1 MDVFPTPPCIK
12 TDRISYQTIGNS
24 QVKITLITCTY
35 NAEGVLQRTL
45 DSVLRQPY
53 ADIEHIIIDGA
64 STDSTVAIAEKYKA
78 LSDMKGN
85 GHSVEIHSEP
95 DKGLYDAMN
104 KGIGRAS
111 GEYLCFLNAGDMLTD
126 EALGDFPEGHSVVYG
141 ETDIVDEDGNFLRH
155 RRLQA
160 PESLSWRSFR
170 NGMLVCHQAFYASTR
185 LAKVTPYDLRY
196 RISGDVDWCI
206 RIMKEGERRGMT
218 TYNTRRVLCRYLAG
232 GMSIKNH
239 RASLLERFRTMREY
253 YGTVTT
259 VAMHLWFVARS
270 ILKK

>member
-1 MDVFPTPPCIK
+1 M
-12 TDRISYQTIGNS
+12 
-24 QVKITLITCTY
+24 KITLITCTY
-35 NAEGVLQRTL
+35 NAERVLQRTL

-64 STDSTVAIAEKYKA
+64 SSDNTVVLAEKYKEH
-78 LSDMKGN
+78 SDRLGN
-85 GHSVEIHSEP
+85 GHSVAIQSEP

-104 KGIGRAS
+104 KGISKAT

-126 EALGDFPEGHSVVYG
+126 NALEGFPQGHCVVYG

-160 PESLSWRSFR
+160 PERLSWRSFK
-170 NGMLVCHQAFYASTR
+170 NGMLVCHQAFYASTI
-185 LAKVTPYDLRY
+185 LAKATPYDLRY

-206 RIMKEGERRGMT
+206 RIMKEGEKHGMQ
-218 TYNTRRVLCRYLAG
+218 TYNTHRVLCRYLAG

-239 RASLLERFRTMREY
+239 RASLLERFRTMREH
-253 YGTVTT
+253 YGILTTVT
-259 VAMHLWFVARS
+259 MHLWFVIRGM
-270 ILKK
+270 LKK